1 MPDRKRL
8 AWFILAR
15 LVVVALVL
23 ASISLLQAGEPD
35 AVSLG
40 DAGGFSKLVAVTCLF
55 SLVSL
60 VALRLTDRINVT
72 LAYLQI
78 IWDILFITVLIL
90 LTGGI
95 ASSYPFL
102 YLLAIIS
109 AGFLLARREALYT
122 ACLCGIMYG
131 AIVDLQFY
139 GRLAGLGLS
148 PVPAQQMGARHL
160 LVTIFINVLAFT
172 LTALLT
178 GILAERAR
186 KSESALQEREIDY
199 AELERLNSTI
209 VSNLE
214 SGLLT
219 VNIQGR
225 IRVFNSYA
233 EELTGVSQKEA
244 YDRPLTE
251 VIPAFLPYEG
261 LASRFQREEIEHVTR
276 DGERKIFGFKSVP
289 FTDKEGTRL
298 GVIIDFQDLTRLKM
312 MESELKRADR
322 LAAIGGMA
330 ARLAHEIRNPL
341 ASISGSVQ
349 LIAQGEGVAEQD
361 RKLLEI
367 VLRETDRLNGLI
379 GEFLSYARPTAPVL
393 VQLKLSDLVNSLLAL
408 LQGDARF
415 ADVLVR
421 KGIPPSLKVAG
432 DPGQLEQVLWN
443 LLVNAAEAMPAG
455 GTIDISACGPLPY
468 PEFAMEQ
475 ANRITVRDSGS
486 GMTEDERRLIFE
498 PFFTTK
504 TGGTGL
510 GLATVYRIIEAHGGR
525 ILVESAKGEGT
536 SFTVLLPVVPA
547 VG

>member
-15 LVVVALVL
+15 LVVVGLVL

-35 AVSLG
+35 FVG
-40 DAGGFSKLVAVTCLF
+40 YPGGFRRLITATCLF

-60 VALRLTDRINVT
+60 VALRLSARINTT

-78 IWDILFITVLIL
+78 IWDLLFITLLIL
-90 LTGGI
+90 LTGGT

-102 YLLAIIS
+102 YLLVIIS
-109 AGFLLARREALYT
+109 AGFLLARREAFYT
-122 ACLCGIMYG
+122 ACLCGILYG

-139 GRLAGLGLS
+139 GRLAQFGLS
-148 PVPAQQMGARHL
+148 PVPAQQLGARQL

-172 LTALLT
+172 LTAVLT

-186 KSESALQEREIDY
+186 RSESALQEREIDY
-199 AELERLNSTI
+199 AELEHLNSTI

-233 EELTGVSQKEA
+233 AKLTGVSQQEA

-251 VIPAFLPYEG
+251 VIPAFLPYMG
-261 LASRFQREEIEHVTR
+261 LSNRFQREEIEHQTR

-289 FTDKEGTRL
+289 FTDNEGNRL
-298 GVIIDFQDLTRLKM
+298 GVIIDFQDLTRLKE

-349 LIAQGEGVAEQD
+349 LIAQGKEVAEQD

-379 GEFLSYARPTAPVL
+379 SEFLSYARPTAPVAVPL
-393 VQLKLSDLVNSLLAL
+393 NLADLVTSLMAL
-408 LQGDARF
+408 LSMDQRF
-415 ADVLVR
+415 AGVEVR
-421 KGIPPSLKVAG
+421 KGIPADMMVTA

-443 LLVNAAEAMPAG
+443 LLVNAAEAMDG
-455 GTIDISACGPLPY
+455 RGYIDISACGSLPY
-468 PEFAMEQ
+468 PELGLSPAT
-475 ANRITVRDSGS
+475 RITVRDSGS
-486 GMTEDERRLIFE
+486 GMTEEERRLIFE

-504 TGGTGL
+504 SGGTGL

-525 ILVESAKGEGT
+525 ILVESSKGEGT
-536 SFTVLLPVVPA
+536 SFTILLPELPPDD
-547 VG
+547 

>member
-15 LVVVALVL
+15 LVVVGLVL
-23 ASISLLQAGEPD
+23 ASISLLQVGEPD
-35 AVSLG
+35 FVG
-40 DAGGFSKLVAVTCLF
+40 YPGGFRRLITATCLF

-60 VALRLTDRINVT
+60 AALRLLARINTT

-78 IWDILFITVLIL
+78 IWDLLFITVLIL

-95 ASSYPFL
+95 SSSYPFL
-102 YLLAIIS
+102 YLLVIIS
-109 AGFLLARREALYT
+109 AGFLLARREAFYT
-122 ACLCGIMYG
+122 ACLCGILYG

-139 GRLAGLGLS
+139 GRLAQFGLS
-148 PVPAQQMGARHL
+148 PVPAQQLGARQL

-172 LTALLT
+172 LTAVLT

-186 KSESALQEREIDY
+186 RSESALQEREIDY
-199 AELERLNSTI
+199 AELEHLNSTI

-233 EELTGVSQKEA
+233 AKLTGVSQEEA

-251 VIPAFLPYEG
+251 VIPAFLPYMG
-261 LASRFQREEIEHVTR
+261 LSNRFQREEIEYLTR
-276 DGERKIFGFKSVP
+276 AGERKIFGFKSVP
-289 FTDKEGTRL
+289 FTDNEGNRL
-298 GVIIDFQDLTRLKM
+298 GVIIDFQDLTRLKE

-349 LIAQGEGVAEQD
+349 LIAQGEEVAEQD
-361 RKLLEI
+361 RTLLEI

-379 GEFLSYARPTAPVL
+379 SEFLSYARPTAPVAVPL
-393 VQLKLSDLVNSLLAL
+393 NLADLVTSLMAL
-408 LQGDARF
+408 LSMDQRF
-415 ADVLVR
+415 AGVEVR
-421 KGIPPSLKVAG
+421 KGIPADMMVTA

-443 LLVNAAEAMPAG
+443 LLVNAAEAMDG
-455 GTIDISACGPLPY
+455 SGYIDISACGSLPY
-468 PEFAMEQ
+468 PELGLSRAT
-475 ANRITVRDSGS
+475 RITVRDSGS
-486 GMTEDERRLIFE
+486 GMTEEERRLIFE

-504 TGGTGL
+504 SGGTGL

-525 ILVESAKGEGT
+525 ILVESSKGEGT
-536 SFTVLLPVVPA
+536 SFTILLPELPPDD
-547 VG
+547 

>member
-15 LVVVALVL
+15 LVVVGLVL

-35 AVSLG
+35 FVG
-40 DAGGFSKLVAVTCLF
+40 YPGGFRRLITATCLF

-60 VALRLTDRINVT
+60 VTLRLSARINTT

-78 IWDILFITVLIL
+78 IWDLLFITLLIL
-90 LTGGI
+90 LTGGT

-102 YLLAIIS
+102 YLLVIIS
-109 AGFLLARREALYT
+109 AGFLLARREAFYT
-122 ACLCGIMYG
+122 ACLCGILYG

-139 GRLAGLGLS
+139 GRLAQFGLS
-148 PVPAQQMGARHL
+148 PVPAQQLGARQL

-172 LTALLT
+172 LTAVLT

-186 KSESALQEREIDY
+186 RSESALQEREIDY
-199 AELERLNSTI
+199 AELEHLNSTI

-233 EELTGVSQKEA
+233 AKLTGVSQEEA

-251 VIPAFLPYEG
+251 VIPAFLPYMG
-261 LASRFQREEIEHVTR
+261 LSNRFQREEIEHLTR
-276 DGERKIFGFKSVP
+276 NGERKIFGFKSVP
-289 FTDKEGTRL
+289 FTDNEGNRL
-298 GVIIDFQDLTRLKM
+298 GVIIDFQDLTRLKE

-349 LIAQGEGVAEQD
+349 LIAQGEEVAEQD
-361 RKLLEI
+361 RALLEI

-379 GEFLSYARPTAPVL
+379 SEFLSYARPSAPVAVPL
-393 VQLKLSDLVNSLLAL
+393 NLADLVTSLMAL
-408 LQGDARF
+408 LSMDQRF
-415 ADVLVR
+415 AGVEVR
-421 KGIPPSLKVAG
+421 KGIPADMMVTA

-443 LLVNAAEAMPAG
+443 LLVNAAEAMDG
-455 GTIDISACGPLPY
+455 RGYIDISACGSLPY
-468 PEFAMEQ
+468 PELGLSPAT
-475 ANRITVRDSGS
+475 RITVRDSGS
-486 GMTEDERRLIFE
+486 GMTEEERRLIFE

-504 TGGTGL
+504 SGGTGL

-525 ILVESAKGEGT
+525 ILVESSKGEGT
-536 SFTVLLPVVPA
+536 SFTILLPELPPDD
-547 VG
+547 